1 MDETGF
7 YYNQAPRGSLCLNEA
22 LAVKPDKSQITLALS
37 KEPRWLKHK
46 PRDVKYKSSNK
57 AWMTTDINQ
66 TWLKDLDDTMR
77 TQGRR
82 ILLLVDNASSH
93 SDEGVN
99 LTNVRVEKLPPN
111 TTSQLQPL
119 DQDIIYWVKRDVLS
133 RKMDFALELVDD
145 VTRVETGPAEE
156 SVCQK

>member
-1 MDETGF
+1 
-7 YYNQAPRGSLCLNEA
+7 
-22 LAVKPDKSQITLALS
+22 
-37 KEPRWLKHK
+37 
-46 PRDVKYKSSNK
+46 
-57 AWMTTDINQ
+57 MTTDINQ

-145 VTRVETGPAEE
+145 GTHDNPYKVGMQRGVQWVTRGTTPRTHYCILLMENEAEICFTDQTR
-156 SVCQK
+156 VKPTVLNRLC